1 MVDVIEA
8 AGQLGGRIS
17 SPRLSPATAPSEQ
30 LTGEQPPSEQ
40 PMAEQAVDRVHLA
53 RMTLGDARL
62 QAEVLALFD
71 RQAGMLLARMRQAS
85 PAAVGAFAHTL
96 KGSARGI
103 GAWGVAAAAELVE
116 RSATSPGTIDDALDR
131 LAKAVAQVRSATK
144 DLRAAS

>member
-8 AGQLGGRIS
+8 DAQLGGRNS
-17 SPRLSPATAPSEQ
+17 SSRLSPLLSPAMV
-30 LTGEQPPSEQ
+30 PSEQ
-40 PMAEQAVDRVHLA
+40 PMAEQAVDRAHLA

-71 RQAGMLLARMRQAS
+71 RQADMLRARMRQAS

-103 GAWGVAAAAELVE
+103 GAWGVAAAAEQIE
-116 RSATSPGTIDDALDR
+116 RSASSPGPLDAALDR
-131 LAKAVAQVRSATK
+131 LAQAVAEVRSATK

>member
-1 MVDVIEA
+1 
-8 AGQLGGRIS
+8 
-17 SPRLSPATAPSEQ
+17 
-30 LTGEQPPSEQ
+30 
-40 PMAEQAVDRVHLA
+40 MAEQAVDRVHLA

-116 RSATSPGTIDDALDR
+116 RCATSPGTIDDALDR
-131 LAKAVAQVRSATK
+131 LGKAVAQVRSATK

>member
-8 AGQLGGRIS
+8 AAQLGGRIP

-103 GAWGVAAAAELVE
+103 GAWRVAAAAELVE